1 MEWNE
6 NFKYWQIEK
15 LSNLNLVCN
24 RSFSN
29 VSWKTLTKKKEN
41 NLHRTLESL
50 DFSLFFI
57 LFEYLD

>member
-1 MEWNE
+1 MKIKKEKMEWNE
-6 NFKYWQIEK
+6 NSKK
-15 LSNLNLVCN
+15 
-24 RSFSN
+24 
-29 VSWKTLTKKKEN
+29 KKKKEN